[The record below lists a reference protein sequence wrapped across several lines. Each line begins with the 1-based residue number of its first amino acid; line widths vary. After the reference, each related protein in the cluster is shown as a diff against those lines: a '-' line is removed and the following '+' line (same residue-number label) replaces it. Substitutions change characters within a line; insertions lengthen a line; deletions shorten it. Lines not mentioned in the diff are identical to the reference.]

1 MDGQMDTYIELVPQ
15 QGPPPTKVGSP
26 GGIRISV
33 VELQVCFRS
42 GCRSQQL
49 YKFTTGMTDY
59 DCICRWKWIIMKLWT
74 FLLKRT
80 NEIQY
85 ISNLFN
91 CGLISICSG
100 FESFVVDLGYIFMTG
115 LTDYFCIGKVFFI
128 FEGLIWPG
136 ILALMFPELTF
147 SYLR

>member
-1 MDGQMDTYIELVPQ
+1 MNIFL
-15 QGPPPTKVGSP
+15 
-26 GGIRISV
+26 IIS
-33 VELQVCFRS
+33 
-42 GCRSQQL
+42 
-49 YKFTTGMTDY
+49 
-59 DCICRWKWIIMKLWT
+59 KLKINTRLEKSLGLIWT

-85 ISNLFN
+85 ISNSFN

-136 ILALMFPELTF
+136 ILALMFPENICFLGHHSDFVRFPLVFLGF
-147 SYLR
+147 SPKPV